1 MAMYIEQGVLLL
13 QIHRLIQQDQAQ
25 DLHDLLQIQ
34 RNLRNRRRRQRSV
47 WVRPWLL
54 RREAFGHYN
63 VLMQELATE
72 SESDFINFMRMDPR
86 MFAEVVERVTPRIQ
100 RQDTNFRRALE
111 PGLKVAVT
119 LRHFASGQS
128 YRGMAYNWRVAHNTI
143 SKFIKEVS
151 DAIVAEY
158 AGEVVV
164 LPATPEEWQVL
175 ADQFGARWNFSH
187 AIGAIDGKHVRVKK
201 PPNSGSVFYNYK
213 HYFSILLLALVD
225 ADYKFLYV
233 EVGANGSCSD
243 CQVFNQCELKLQ
255 CEEERLGLPPPQPL
269 RGDDHPIPYFI
280 VGDDAFP
287 LRPWLMKPYSKRNL
301 SKQQRIFNYRL
312 SRARRIVENAF
323 GILVNRFQCL
333 LHTREQAP
341 EVVESITLACCCLHN
356 LMRMRYPRLQNNLV
370 DHEDDQHNVIPGA
383 WREGENLDDIQ
394 RDRGGNID
402 TSLAKDQRD
411 YLMHYYNGPGA
422 VTWQDRMIT

>member
-1 MAMYIEQGVLLL
+1 MYIEQGVLLL
-13 QIHRLIQQDQAQ
+13 QIHQLIQQDQAQ

-34 RNLRNRRRRQRSV
+34 RNMRNRRRRQRSV

-187 AIGAIDGKHVRVKK
+187 AIGANMSASRS
-201 PPNSGSVFYNYK
+201 PPT
-213 HYFSILLLALVD
+213 L
-225 ADYKFLYV
+225 
-233 EVGANGSCSD
+233 EVCS
-243 CQVFNQCELKLQ
+243 
-255 CEEERLGLPPPQPL
+255 
-269 RGDDHPIPYFI
+269 
-280 VGDDAFP
+280 
-287 LRPWLMKPYSKRNL
+287 
-301 SKQQRIFNYRL
+301 
-312 SRARRIVENAF
+312 
-323 GILVNRFQCL
+323 
-333 LHTREQAP
+333 T
-341 EVVESITLACCCLHN
+341 ITN
-356 LMRMRYPRLQNNLV
+356 TTSPSSSWPSLMR
-370 DHEDDQHNVIPGA
+370 ITSSCT
-383 WREGENLDDIQ
+383 WRWELMVHAQ
-394 RDRGGNID
+394 TARSL
-402 TSLAKDQRD
+402 TS
-411 YLMHYYNGPGA
+411 
-422 VTWQDRMIT
+422 VS